1 MARGMNLCQ
10 FIGNVGAKPELRYTQ
25 AGTAV
30 CNFNIAVTEVWSR
43 DGEKHER
50 TIWIRCVTWRGLAE
64 VAGKHLDK
72 GTQVYVAGK
81 LQERD
86 WTDRDQVKRT
96 TTEVHLVNML
106 MLGRPGDAG
115 AGDDYDPNIDPP
127 HADDVDDQ
135 IPF

>member
-25 AGTAV
+25 AGTPV

-50 TIWIRCVTWRGLAE
+50 TSWVRCVTWRRLAE
-64 VAGKHLDK
+64 IAAEHLDK
-72 GTQVYVAGK
+72 GTQVYVQGK
-81 LQERD
+81 LQEREY
-86 WTDRDQVKRT
+86 TDREGAKRNVV
-96 TTEVHLVNML
+96 EFHLQEML
-106 MLGRPGDAG
+106 MLGSRHDAG
-115 AGDDYDPNIDPP
+115 DYDPNVDPP
-127 HADDVDDQ
+127 HRDEVDDQ